1 MSPVWDW
8 EVVPPLLG
16 CAAPPLVLGESLDW
30 PLVGVDW
37 VEEGG
42 ELEELP
48 RLLMSGLGKKWKER
62 GGLTAGAGAL
72 GWA

>member
-1 MSPVWDW
+1 M
-8 EVVPPLLG
+8 
-16 CAAPPLVLGESLDW
+16 LGESLDW

-42 ELEELP
+42 ELEELA